1 VWTTSQRAVI
11 ATIACGL
18 LIYVSVRFFCN
29 PVHLPDPLP
38 SHGDRATELAD
49 RLDPNTATAA
59 QIAAIPNIG
68 EKLAATIVEYRLRA
82 EHDHPG
88 KTVFTSIYSLTV
100 IRGIGPAK
108 LETLRAYLIFP
119 PKPATTSSIR

>member
-1 VWTTSQRAVI
+1 VVI

-18 LIYVSVRFFCN
+18 LVYVSVRFLRN
-29 PVHLPDPLP
+29 PVRLPDPLP
-38 SHGDRATELAD
+38 SHGDRAAELED

-68 EKLAATIVEYRLRA
+68 EKLAATIVAYREKAQR
-82 EHDHPG
+82 DHPG
-88 KTVFTSIYSLTV
+88 KTVFTSVYSLSV
-100 IRGIGPAK
+100 IRGIGPAR

-119 PKPATTSSIR
+119 PKPATASSTR